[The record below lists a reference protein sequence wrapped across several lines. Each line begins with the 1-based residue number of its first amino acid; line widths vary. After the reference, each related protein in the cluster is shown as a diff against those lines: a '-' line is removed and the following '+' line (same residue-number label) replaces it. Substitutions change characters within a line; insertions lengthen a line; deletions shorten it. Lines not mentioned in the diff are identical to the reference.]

1 MATWTVEI
9 EASFSDTIDVEA
21 ETEEE
26 ALELGVAEFEA
37 DYMVVNSFALSWDNV
52 EAVSAERDDEDEDE
66 DA

>member
-26 ALELGVAEFEA
+26 ALELGVAEFEY
-37 DYMVVNSFALSWDNV
+37 DYQVVNGFALSWDNV
-52 EAVSAERDDEDEDE
+52 EAVSAEREEEDE

>member
-9 EASFSDTIDVEA
+9 EAYFSDSIDVEA

-26 ALELGVAEFEA
+26 ALELGAEMFEA
-37 DYMVVNSFALSWDNV
+37 EYQVVNRFALSWDNV
-52 EAVSAERDDEDEDE
+52 EAVSAEQDEEEEDE